1 MSDFKLWL
9 ESSTPHHQCRSLQ
22 RGQWH
27 RQKDKNHSPSAKNP
41 VGTWYFTSAHNCDT
55 ILIINHLSRT
65 RSIASLPCKIVLG
78 DLIPLFSKKSC
89 YYQGF
94 FAVKR
99 RAVFILGAKWTTL
112 VRGWRRDC
120 VVGGM
125 ETRFQWRKAH
135 SRTAKCEAF
144 HFAPRLFFY
153 VFVFDSI
160 HNSETLHNLSP
171 QISHWSIVPRLLT

>member
-1 MSDFKLWL
+1 MKYHV
-9 ESSTPHHQCRSLQ
+9 P
-22 RGQWH
+22 
-27 RQKDKNHSPSAKNP
+27 
-41 VGTWYFTSAHNCDT
+41 T
-55 ILIINHLSRT
+55 IQNF
-65 RSIASLPCKIVLG
+65 LG
-78 DLIPLFSKKSC
+78 DLMRFFTKKSC

-99 RAVFILGAKWTTL
+99 RAVFILGAMWIAL

-144 HFAPRLFFY
+144 HVAPRLFFMF
-153 VFVFDSI
+153 FVFDYI
-160 HNSETLHNLSP
+160 HDSATMHNPPPANQKKRPFGLSP
-171 QISHWSIVPRLLT
+171 EIFHWTLERRMVAEKRQRRAQLGACARRWCFGFGSHPTIQEVGFFSIENYTI